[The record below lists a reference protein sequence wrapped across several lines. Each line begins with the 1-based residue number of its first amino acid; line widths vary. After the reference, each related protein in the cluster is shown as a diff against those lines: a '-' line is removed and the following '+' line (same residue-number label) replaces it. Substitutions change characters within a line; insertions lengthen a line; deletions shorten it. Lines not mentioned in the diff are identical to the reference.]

1 MISKTLYDHYFASL
15 IAGDRG
21 ACSKIVQDL
30 LDQGIDIK
38 YLYSHLF
45 QASLYQ
51 VGALWEVNKLSVARE
66 HLATVLTESLL
77 NLVYPFLFKKRLTS
91 KKAIISCTANEH
103 HQIGGKMVADI
114 LEMNG
119 WDSYFLGANTP
130 IDELQKLI
138 HEIKPDLVGLSLSI
152 GFNFP
157 NLIKGVRSIREN
169 FPQLDIIVG
178 GQGFNGENPASL
190 KEFKNVYYISSLDE
204 LEAETWSR
212 ANEYREEKHPA

>member
-1 MISKTLYDHYFASL
+1 MIRKTLYDHYFSSL
-15 IAGDRG
+15 IAGNRG
-21 ACSKIVQDL
+21 TCSKIVQDL

-38 YLYSHLF
+38 DLYRHLF

-51 VGALWEVNKLSVARE
+51 VGALWEKNKISVARE
-66 HLATVLTESLL
+66 HLATAITESLL

-91 KKAIISCTANEH
+91 KKAIISCTANEY

-130 IDELQKLI
+130 IDDMLGFI
-138 HEIKPDLVGLSLSI
+138 HEIKPDMVGLSLSV

-157 NLIKGVRSIREN
+157 NLIKTVKSIREN

-178 GQGFNGENPASL
+178 GQGFLSEEPAPL
-190 KEFKNVYYISSLDE
+190 KKIKNVYYISSLDE
-204 LEAETWSR
+204 LESETWSH

>member
-1 MISKTLYDHYFASL
+1 MISKTLYDHYFSSL

-38 YLYSHLF
+38 DLYRHLF
-45 QASLYQ
+45 QATLYQ
-51 VGALWEVNKLSVARE
+51 VGALWEVNQLSVAKE
-66 HLATVLTESLL
+66 HLATAITESLL

-130 IDELQKLI
+130 IDEMLTFI

-152 GFNFP
+152 GFNAP
-157 NLIKGVRSIREN
+157 QLIQSVKSIREN
-169 FPQLDIIVG
+169 FPQLDIILG
-178 GQGFNGENPASL
+178 GQGFCGDKPASL
-190 KEFKNVYYISSLDE
+190 KAFKHLYYIGSLDE

-212 ANEYREEKHPA
+212 ANEYRKETHPA